1 MSILQYPEAT
11 HQIFRYGTI
20 LHSTVASL
28 KTATISSWSPIKPIL
43 VNRSESLDSLS
54 SKENQ
59 SPVHFSVKPLRQ
71 NGQVEK
77 AISRNGSEE
86 EVRDERKIDVEIE
99 EIQMEIGLLSSS
111 LGSLWLEKAE
121 QKLKSLERRRSGVK
135 VVPSKF
141 MGQQQSVE
149 NANSANKIE
158 EQSSM
163 SSRSKFQRRGFSLG
177 PEEIEIKKSCFWKLQ
192 DIDEETAEKERRN
205 SFSVSPK
212 PRKTISRTQAVT
224 ITGSKRNVK
233 KEDGALSIIQAKET
247 VQRGREV
254 SAAKKP
260 LKLGSIVAS
269 RYNQDTVQ
277 STRNSA
283 MRKWSLPEN
292 GKSRGFLLEVG
303 GNQGTESR
311 VKKRWEISSEIVV
324 HRNLVDDNSP
334 QEISEMPDM
343 LQCLRTIQCTNDNSP
358 MDSAPPAKRV
368 EELIARKSFFAMM
381 RRQSKNFVRP

>member
-1 MSILQYPEAT
+1 MPLIVLNPPKIQEHNANPLSMSILQYPEAT

-59 SPVHFSVKPLRQ
+59 RKPKKLLLKQ
-71 NGQVEK
+71 GQVEK

-111 LGSLWLEKAE
+111 LENLWLEKAE

-163 SSRSKFQRRGFSLG
+163 SSRAKFQRRGFSLG
-177 PEEIEIKKSCFWKLQ
+177 PEEIEIKSRQLGKQEIITPVQSTHNRRKSCFWKLQ

-205 SFSVSPK
+205 SFSDSPK
-212 PRKTISRTQAVT
+212 SRKTISRTQAVT

-233 KEDGALSIIQAKET
+233 KEVGVLSIIQAKET

-254 SAAKKP
+254 SACQEAIEAWQHCGEP
-260 LKLGSIVAS
+260 LQS
-269 RYNQDTVQ
+269 RY
-277 STRNSA
+277 
-283 MRKWSLPEN
+283 
-292 GKSRGFLLEVG
+292 
-303 GNQGTESR
+303 
-311 VKKRWEISSEIVV
+311 SSIY
-324 HRNLVDDNSP
+324 
-334 QEISEMPDM
+334 
-343 LQCLRTIQCTNDNSP
+343 
-358 MDSAPPAKRV
+358 
-368 EELIARKSFFAMM
+368 
-381 RRQSKNFVRP
+381 